1 MNRIF
6 DNILHAFHTPFTNS
20 VLTFS
25 LILFIILLVPLIFN
39 RFKIPGI
46 IGLIISGTVI
56 GPHGLFLI
64 DKNAAVDLFST
75 IGLLYIMFIAGLE
88 LDLGE
93 FRKNKNKSILFGLLT
108 FIIPIAFGLPVCFYL
123 LQYGFNTSLLTASMF
138 ATHTLIAYP
147 IVNRLGISKN
157 QAVAIAVGG
166 TIFTD
171 TAVLLLLAIIS
182 GANET
187 GLTQSFWTGLIVS
200 LVIFLVIVVFVIPKI
215 SSWFFRRMEDEKYAH
230 FIFVLS
236 VVFFCAF
243 LAELSGLEPII
254 GAFAAGLTLNR
265 LIPHTSTLMNRIEF
279 VGNSLF
285 IPFFLI
291 SVGMIIDIKVLT
303 NGPQAIL
310 VALTLTIVALLA
322 KWIAAHLTGLAFKF
336 SGTERNLIFGLSSAH
351 AAATLAVILV
361 GYRIGLID
369 DNILNGT
376 VVLILITCIV
386 ASFFTERAGK
396 KLLLQ
401 MDSHPASVVSSQ
413 RFLVPINNPKTMEK
427 LIDFAI
433 VMKYNT
439 DISPIVALTVVNDD
453 DQAQA
458 KLLESKKLL
467 DKAIIHAASAEQQ
480 IEITATI
487 DRNVTSGIMRVIKEK
502 FITDIVIGWSDDKTL
517 VDKILGKTFDGL
529 VKHTT
534 QNIYV
539 TRFPNPLNVQR
550 TIVLV
555 CPVFAERENGFY
567 GWLVS
572 VLNAAFHLRMN
583 IDLYASVDV
592 KNFVTEFIAE
602 HSFTVEVN
610 YKNLLDYGKM
620 STLKEH
626 ISPNHMLAF
635 VCAREGGVSYNPVQ
649 DILLGKIAK
658 LFTNNNLVFIYPAT
672 NVDNV
677 SSNYTQEVTG
687 EILEKSL
694 SLWRSVR
701 RMLGRNP

>member
-1 MNRIF
+1 
-6 DNILHAFHTPFTNS
+6 
-20 VLTFS
+20 
-25 LILFIILLVPLIFN
+25 
-39 RFKIPGI
+39 
-46 IGLIISGTVI
+46 
-56 GPHGLFLI
+56 
-64 DKNAAVDLFST
+64 
-75 IGLLYIMFIAGLE
+75 
-88 LDLGE
+88 
-93 FRKNKNKSILFGLLT
+93 
-108 FIIPIAFGLPVCFYL
+108 
-123 LQYGFNTSLLTASMF
+123 MF

-147 IVNRLGISKN
+147 IVSRLGISKS
-157 QAVAIAVGG
+157 QAVAVTVGG

-187 GLTQSFWTGLIVS
+187 GLTSGFWTGLIIS
-200 LVIFLVIVVFVIPKI
+200 LAIFLVVVVFVIPKI

-291 SVGMIIDIKVLT
+291 SVGMIIDINVLT
-303 NGPQAIL
+303 NGVQAIL
-310 VALTLTIVALLA
+310 VAFTLTTVALVA
-322 KWIAAHLTGLAFKF
+322 KWIAAHLTGVAFKY
-336 SGTERNLIFGLSSAH
+336 SATERNLIFGLSSAH
-351 AAATLAVILV
+351 AAATLAITLV

-369 DNILNGT
+369 DSILNGT
-376 VVLILITCIV
+376 VVLILITCVV
-386 ASFFTERAGK
+386 ASFITERAGK

-401 MDSHPASVVSSQ
+401 MDSQPANVASSQ

-453 DQAQA
+453 NQAQV
-458 KLLESKKLL
+458 KLLESRKLL

-487 DRNVTSGIMRVIKEK
+487 DRNVTGGIMRVIKEK
-502 FITDIVIGWSDDKTL
+502 FITDIVIGWSEDINL
-517 VDKILGKTFDGL
+517 VDRILGKTFDGL
-529 VKHTT
+529 VKQTT
-534 QNIYV
+534 QNIFV
-539 TRFPNPLNVQR
+539 TRFPNPLNIQR

-555 CPVFAERENGFY
+555 CPVFAEKENGFY
-567 GWLVS
+567 KWLVS
-572 VLNAAFHLRMN
+572 VLNAAFHLRMD
-583 IDLYASVDV
+583 IDLYASLEV
-592 KNFVTEFIAE
+592 KKFINDFIK
-602 HSFTVEVN
+602 HNKFTVEVN
-610 YKNLLDYGKM
+610 YKNTFDYGKILG
-620 STLKEH
+620 LKDH

-635 VCAREGGVSYNPVQ
+635 VCSREGGVSYNPVQ
-649 DILLGKIAK
+649 DILLRKIVK
-658 LFTNNNLVFIYPAT
+658 QFTNNNLVFIYPAT
-672 NVDNV
+672 TIESANLN
-677 SSNYTQEVTG
+677 NTQEVTG

-694 SLWRSVR
+694 SLWRTVR
-701 RMLGRNP
+701 KIFSTRS

>member
-6 DNILHAFHTPFTNS
+6 ENILHAFHTPFTNS
-20 VLTFS
+20 VLIFS
-25 LILFIILLVPLIFN
+25 VILFIILLVPLIFN

-46 IGLIISGTVI
+46 IGLIISGTII
-56 GPHGLFLI
+56 GPHGLFLVE
-64 DKNAAVDLFST
+64 KNSAVDLFST
-75 IGLLYIMFIAGLE
+75 IGLLYIMVIAGLE

-108 FIIPIAFGLPVCFYL
+108 FIIPIACGLPVCLYL
-123 LQYGFNTSLLTASMF
+123 LKYGFNTSLLTASMF

-157 QAVAIAVGG
+157 RAVAIAVGG
-166 TIFTD
+166 TILTD

-187 GLTQSFWTGLIVS
+187 GLTHDFWTGLILS
-200 LVIFLVIVVFVIPKI
+200 LVIFLAVVFFVIPKI

-291 SVGMIIDIKVLT
+291 SVGMIIDIKVLA
-303 NGPQAIL
+303 NGPQAIFVAFTL
-310 VALTLTIVALLA
+310 TVVALFA
-322 KWIAAHLTGLAFKF
+322 KWTAAQLTGLAFKYT
-336 SGTERNLIFGLSSAH
+336 STERNLIFGLSSAH

-376 VVLILITCIV
+376 VVLILITCVV
-386 ASFFTERAGK
+386 ASFSTERAGK

-401 MDSHPASVVSSQ
+401 MDAQPANVVSQ

-480 IEITATI
+480 IEITSTI
-487 DRNVTSGIMRVIKEK
+487 DRNVTAGIMRVIKEK
-502 FITDIVIGWSDDKTL
+502 FITDIVIGWSEDKNL

-529 VKHTT
+529 VKQTT

-539 TRFPNPLNVQR
+539 TRFPNPLNIQR

-567 GWLVS
+567 RWLVS

-583 IDLYASVDV
+583 INLYASVEV
-592 KNFVTEFIAE
+592 KKFIADFIVQ
-602 HSFTVEVN
+602 HKFTVEIS
-610 YKNLLDYGKM
+610 YKSIFDYGKM
-620 STLKEH
+620 TELKDH
-626 ISPNHMLAF
+626 ISANHMLAF
-635 VCAREGGVSYNPVQ
+635 VCSREGGVSYNPVQ
-649 DILLGKIAK
+649 DILIRKIAK
-658 LFTNNNLVFIYPAT
+658 LFTSSNLVFIYPAT
-672 NVDNV
+672 NVESTN
-677 SSNYTQEVTG
+677 SNYTQEVTG
-687 EILEKSL
+687 DILEKSL

-701 RMLGRNP
+701 GMFTKRS